1 MNTEIKSLEPKELWS
16 FFADFNDVPRPSKKE
31 HRAIEFAKNFGL
43 SLGLETI
50 VDEIGNV
57 IIKKKATPGMEDR
70 VPVIMQAHLDMVAQ
84 KNSDVDFD
92 FDTQGINMVI
102 DGDWVKAKGTTLGA
116 DNGIGV
122 SAIMAVF
129 ASKTIQHP
137 DLEALFT
144 MDEETGMTGAQ
155 ELKSGLLNGKIM
167 LNLDSEEDDE
177 MTIGCAGG
185 VDVLVEGKYKE
196 KEMEGDI
203 TSYELFVS
211 GLAGGHSGIDIHLY
225 KGNANKI
232 MNRLL
237 LKFNNKLKIGVNS
250 IEGGS
255 LRNAIPRESKCIFTI
270 KSDKKEKMFNIF
282 EKVKNEL
289 LKEYKT
295 KEANLKIEIKETGT
309 HKTVLIGKKL
319 KKTLYAL
326 QSGWNGVFRMSPD
339 VEGLVQ
345 TSTNMAR
352 VFIKEGKITVDNL
365 TRSSI
370 ESEKFELART
380 IESTFK
386 LAGFKVKFEGSYPG
400 WQPDVKA
407 AINSSMIEVY
417 KKNFGAE
424 PKISACHAGLECGLI
439 KEKYPDV
446 DMISFGPNIRNP
458 HSPDERVQISS
469 VQKFW
474 KLLID
479 TLLNIPKKTVA

>member
-1 MNTEIKSLEPKELWS
+1 MNNQIKTLEPKELWNY
-16 FFADFNDVPRPSKKE
+16 FAELNAIPRPSKKE

-92 FDTQGINMVI
+92 FDTQGIEMII

-129 ASKTIQHP
+129 ASDNIKHP
-137 DLEALFT
+137 DIEALFT

-155 ELKSGLLNGKIM
+155 ELKEGLLNGKIM

-196 KEMEGDI
+196 KEMEGEI
-203 TSYELFVS
+203 KSFEIFVS

-232 MNRLL
+232 MNRILL
-237 LKFNNKLKIGVNS
+237 RLSNKIGIGLKSV
-250 IEGGS
+250 EGGS
-255 LRNAIPRESKCIFTI
+255 LRNAIPRESRSIISI
-270 KSDKKEKMFNIF
+270 KADKESKIF
-282 EKVKNEL
+282 ELIDSEKRNIIS
-289 LKEYKT
+289 EYKT
-295 KEANLKIEIKETGT
+295 KEANLKIEVKEVEAE
-309 HKTVLIGKKL
+309 KKVFKGKKL
-319 KKTLYAL
+319 KKTLDAI
-326 QSGWNGVFRMSPD
+326 QAGWNGVFRMSPD
-339 VEGLVQ
+339 VEGLTQ

-352 VFIKEGKITVDNL
+352 IVIKEGKVNIDNL

-380 IESTFK
+380 IKSAFK
-386 LAGFKVKFEGSYPG
+386 LVGYKVKFEGSYPG
-400 WQPDVKA
+400 WQPDVTA
-407 AINSSMIEVY
+407 AINTSMKEVY
-417 KKNFGAE
+417 KKNFGSE
-424 PKISACHAGLECGLI
+424 PHITACHAGLECGLI

-479 TLLNIPKKTVA
+479 TLGTIPKR

>member
-1 MNTEIKSLEPKELWS
+1 MNNQIKTLEPKELWNY
-16 FFADFNDVPRPSKKE
+16 FTELNAIPRPSKRE
-31 HRAIEFAKNFGL
+31 HRAIEFVKNFGL

-57 IIKKKATPGMEDR
+57 IIKKKATAGMEDR

-92 FDTQGINMVI
+92 FDKQGIEMMI
-102 DGDWVKAKGTTLGA
+102 EGDWVKAKGTTLGA

-122 SAIMAVF
+122 SAIMAVL
-129 ASKTIQHP
+129 ASDKIIHP
-137 DLEALFT
+137 ALEALFT

-155 ELKSGLLNGKIM
+155 ELKSGMLNGKIM

-196 KEMEGDI
+196 KEMKGEI
-203 TSYELFVS
+203 KSFQIFVS

-232 MNRLL
+232 MNRVL
-237 LKFNNKLKIGVNS
+237 LKLNNKIGIGVKY

-255 LRNAIPRESKCIFTI
+255 LRNAIPRESKSVISI
-270 KSDKKEKMFNIF
+270 KSENESRM
-282 EKVKNEL
+282 NEL
-289 LKEYKT
+289 IEKLKKDILSEYKT
-295 KEANLKIEIKETGT
+295 KEPNLKIE
-309 HKTVLIGKKL
+309 LIEIPAENMVFKGKKL
-319 KKTLYAL
+319 DKTLNSIQA
-326 QSGWNGVFRMSPD
+326 GWNGIFRMSPD
-339 VEGLVQ
+339 VEGLTQ

-352 VFIKEGKITVDNL
+352 IAIKEGKVSIENL
-365 TRSSI
+365 TRSSV

-380 IESTFK
+380 LKSAFK
-386 LAGFKVKFEGSYPG
+386 LVGYKVKFEGSYPG
-400 WQPDVKA
+400 WQPDVTA
-407 AINSSMIEVY
+407 AINTSMKEVY
-417 KKNFGAE
+417 KKNFGTD
-424 PKISACHAGLECGLI
+424 PKITACHAGLECGLI
-439 KEKYPDV
+439 KKKYPDV

-479 TLLNIPKKTVA
+479 TLGTIPKR

>member
-1 MNTEIKSLEPKELWS
+1 MNNQIKTLEPKELWNY
-16 FFADFNDVPRPSKKE
+16 FAELNAIPRPSKKE

-92 FDTQGINMVI
+92 FDTQGIEMII

-129 ASKTIQHP
+129 ASDNIKHP
-137 DLEALFT
+137 DIEALFT

-155 ELKSGLLNGKIM
+155 ELKEGLLNGKIM

-196 KEMEGDI
+196 KEMEGEI
-203 TSYELFVS
+203 KSFEIFVS

-232 MNRLL
+232 MNRILL
-237 LKFNNKLKIGVNS
+237 RLSNKIGFGLKSV
-250 IEGGS
+250 EGGS
-255 LRNAIPRESKCIFTI
+255 LRNAIPRESRSVISI
-270 KSDKKEKMFNIF
+270 KADKESKMFELIDSEKRNIIS
-282 EKVKNEL
+282 
-289 LKEYKT
+289 EYKT
-295 KEANLKIEIKETGT
+295 KEANLKIEVKEVEAE
-309 HKTVLIGKKL
+309 KKVFKGKKL
-319 KKTLYAL
+319 KKTLDAI
-326 QSGWNGVFRMSPD
+326 QAGWNGVFRMSPD
-339 VEGLVQ
+339 VEGLTQ

-352 VFIKEGKITVDNL
+352 IVIKEGKVNIDNL

-380 IESTFK
+380 IKSAFK
-386 LAGFKVKFEGSYPG
+386 LVGYKVKFEGSYPG
-400 WQPDVKA
+400 WQPDVTA
-407 AINSSMIEVY
+407 AINTSMKEVY
-417 KKNFGAE
+417 KKNFGSE
-424 PKISACHAGLECGLI
+424 PHITACHAGLECGLI

-479 TLLNIPKKTVA
+479 TLGTIPKR

>member
-1 MNTEIKSLEPKELWS
+1 MNNQIKTLEPKELWNY
-16 FFADFNDVPRPSKKE
+16 FAELNSIPRPSKRE

-92 FDTQGINMVI
+92 FDTQGIEMII

-129 ASKTIQHP
+129 ASDTIKHP
-137 DLEALFT
+137 DIEALFT

-155 ELKSGLLNGKIM
+155 ELKAGLLNGKIM

-185 VDVLVEGKYKE
+185 VDVLVEGNYKE
-196 KEMEGDI
+196 KEMEGEI
-203 TSYELFVS
+203 KSFEIFVS

-232 MNRLL
+232 MNRILL
-237 LKFNNKLKIGVNS
+237 RLSNKIGIGLKSV
-250 IEGGS
+250 EGGS
-255 LRNAIPRESKCIFTI
+255 LRNAIPRESRSIISI
-270 KSDKKEKMFNIF
+270 KADKESKMFELIESEKSNIIS
-282 EKVKNEL
+282 
-289 LKEYKT
+289 EYKT
-295 KEANLKIEIKETGT
+295 KEANLKIEVKEVAVE
-309 HKTVLIGKKL
+309 KKVFKGKKL
-319 KKTLYAL
+319 KKTLDAI
-326 QSGWNGVFRMSPD
+326 QAGWNGVFRMSPD
-339 VEGLVQ
+339 VEGLTQ

-352 VFIKEGKITVDNL
+352 ISIKDEKVSIENL

-380 IESTFK
+380 LKSTFK
-386 LAGFKVKFEGSYPG
+386 LVGYKVKFEGSYPG
-400 WQPDVKA
+400 WKPDVTA
-407 AINSSMIEVY
+407 AINTSMKEVY
-417 KKNFGAE
+417 KKNFGSE
-424 PKISACHAGLECGLI
+424 PHITACHAGLECGLI

-479 TLLNIPKKTVA
+479 TLGTIPKR